1 MPVAGLINAKL
12 YGEADTIERMGVPPT
27 QIIDLKAL
35 TGDASDNYF
44 GVPGIGP
51 KTAETLLSKYG
62 LLKEIYKHL
71 EDLPEKARE
80 KLTKGKKSADQSYML
95 ATIIRDVP
103 VDINF
108 EGMNKWNIS
117 GPKVLK
123 LFEEFGFKTLTERIK
138 KIGKQIDDEKQMTLL

>member
-1 MPVAGLINAKL
+1 
-12 YGEADTIERMGVPPT
+12 
-27 QIIDLKAL
+27 
-35 TGDASDNYF
+35 
-44 GVPGIGP
+44 
-51 KTAETLLSKYG
+51 
-62 LLKEIYKHL
+62 
-71 EDLPEKARE
+71 
-80 KLTKGKKSADQSYML
+80 ML

-138 KIGKQIDDEKQMTLL
+138 KIGKQIEKEKQMTLL

>member
-1 MPVAGLINAKL
+1 
-12 YGEADTIERMGVPPT
+12 
-27 QIIDLKAL
+27 
-35 TGDASDNYF
+35 
-44 GVPGIGP
+44 
-51 KTAETLLSKYG
+51 
-62 LLKEIYKHL
+62 
-71 EDLPEKARE
+71 
-80 KLTKGKKSADQSYML
+80 ML